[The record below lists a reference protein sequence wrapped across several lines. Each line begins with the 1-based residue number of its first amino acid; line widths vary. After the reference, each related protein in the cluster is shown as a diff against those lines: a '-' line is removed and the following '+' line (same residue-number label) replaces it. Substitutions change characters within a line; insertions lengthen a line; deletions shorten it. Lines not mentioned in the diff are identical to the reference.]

1 MNLDQASPWYLL
13 DLALTDYTYAQDI
26 MNFIVN
32 KIKQGIIG
40 RNLIILTEHRP
51 VFTLGRRG
59 EMPNSLVSGKDIK
72 RSSIPVIQTDRG
84 GDITYHGPGQLIA
97 YPLVNIKKQGMAVVD
112 FVSRL
117 EDVMI
122 RTSRHWGVA
131 AGRSDINRG
140 VFAGSLKLG
149 SVGIAVKNGVTSHGI
164 ALNVNNSLDPF
175 EWINPCG
182 LKGVKMTSLKR
193 QLSYGLHFEDVKAS
207 LLKYMK
213 DIFEITTER
222 TDLGNLFKSRIRS

>member
-1 MNLDQASPWYLL
+1 
-13 DLALTDYTYAQDI
+13 
-26 MNFIVN
+26 MNFMVN
-32 KIKQGIIG
+32 KIKQGLIN
-40 RNLIILTEHRP
+40 RNLIVLTEHRP

-59 EMPNSLVSGKDIK
+59 EMANSLVSGKDIEN
-72 RSSIPVIQTDRG
+72 SSIPVIQTDRG

-97 YPLVNIKKQGMAVVD
+97 YPLVNIKKQGISVVD

-117 EDVMI
+117 EEVMI

-175 EWINPCG
+175 DWINPCG

-193 QLSYGLHFEDVKAS
+193 QLSSGLPFEDVKAS

-213 DIFEITTER
+213 DIFGITVER
-222 TDLGNLFKSRIRS
+222 TDLGNLFKSRIKS

>member
-13 DLALTDYTYAQDI
+13 DLALTDYTKAQDI
-26 MNFIVN
+26 MNFMVN
-32 KIKQGIIG
+32 KIKQGLIN
-40 RNLIILTEHRP
+40 RNLIVLTEHRP

-59 EMPNSLVSGKDIK
+59 EMANSLVSGKDIEN
-72 RSSIPVIQTDRG
+72 SSIPVIQTDRG

-97 YPLVNIKKQGMAVVD
+97 YPLVNIKKQGISVVD

-117 EDVMI
+117 EEVMI

-164 ALNVNNSLDPF
+164 A
-175 EWINPCG
+175 
-182 LKGVKMTSLKR
+182 
-193 QLSYGLHFEDVKAS
+193 
-207 LLKYMK
+207 
-213 DIFEITTER
+213 
-222 TDLGNLFKSRIRS
+222 